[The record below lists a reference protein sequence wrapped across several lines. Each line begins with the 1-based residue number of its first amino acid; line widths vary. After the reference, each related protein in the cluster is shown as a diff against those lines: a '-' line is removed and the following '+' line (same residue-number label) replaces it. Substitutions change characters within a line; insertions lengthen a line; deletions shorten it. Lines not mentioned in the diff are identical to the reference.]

1 MASPN
6 FTGAENKNSTS
17 GVFEPQDQGERPDAS
32 SLHVREDVAAA
43 GRCGNVHL
51 PTGRTCTLP
60 ARHRGSCNFVGPQD
74 AEDVAVH

>member
-1 MASPN
+1 MNNPDNNRPEDNAS
-6 FTGAENKNSTS
+6 GA
-17 GVFEPQDQGERPDAS
+17 FEPRDQGERPDLS

-60 ARHRGSCNFVGPQD
+60 ERHPGSCQFVGPED
-74 AEDVAVH
+74 AEDAAVH